1 MAKDDTF
8 PLTDDFHLLE
18 EETRRHKMT
27 LGQLG
32 GLMLFIGLVF
42 CSIALIILAFT
53 KRLSKSNIYG
63 DNEETPPCLWK
74 FHVDDLTKR

>member
-1 MAKDDTF
+1 
-8 PLTDDFHLLE
+8 
-18 EETRRHKMT
+18 MT

-53 KRLSKSNIYG
+53 MRLSKSNIYG
-63 DNEETPPCLWK
+63 DNEEAPPCLWK